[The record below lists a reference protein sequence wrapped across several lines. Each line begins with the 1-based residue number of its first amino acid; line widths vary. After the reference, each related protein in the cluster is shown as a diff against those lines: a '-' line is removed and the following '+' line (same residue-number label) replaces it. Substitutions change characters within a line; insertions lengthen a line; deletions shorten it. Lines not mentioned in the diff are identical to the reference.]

1 MCVGI
6 PMTVQSVCDG
16 YGLCIATLPGAP
28 PREERV
34 DMALL
39 PEAGPGDQV
48 LVFMGLARTR
58 LEAGEAARIA
68 AALGALAALSR
79 PDGAQAVSD
88 VVARG
93 FADLC
98 AGPPR
103 LPPHL
108 EAARAAGLEEA

>member
-6 PMTVQSVCDG
+6 PMTIHTVSDG
-16 YGLCIATLPGAP
+16 YGLCTATLPGAAR
-28 PREERV
+28 REEQV
-34 DMALL
+34 DLALV
-39 PEAGPGDQV
+39 PDAGPGDQV

-58 LEAGEAARIA
+58 LDAAEAARIT
-68 AALGALAALSR
+68 AALGALAALSG
-79 PDGAQAVSD
+79 PDGAVGVSD

-98 AGPPR
+98 AAPPR

-108 EAARAAGLEEA
+108 EAALAAGLEEG